1 MARVRHKRKPVAEM
15 NVVPYIDV
23 MLVLLVIFMVTAPML
38 NQGVKV
44 DLPKVS
50 SEALPQDNNK
60 QVLTL
65 SVKADGSY
73 YWNVGSEVDTEK
85 QTDSAV
91 SLEQMTDAVTK
102 IMSARPD
109 TQVFIRGDKAVNYG
123 AVVGAMGALQ
133 QAGVPNVGLITE
145 APDLEATVR
154 ALAFREL
161 FLARRP
167 GGGPA
172 RSDLRHAVRQL
183 GVCSGASSSK
193 PIVQATLYQLKS
205 KSQATTQ
212 TNQKIAGEAKKT
224 ASKQYEVEQLE
235 QKKLEQQKLEQQK
248 LEQQQVAAAKA
259 AEQKKA
265 DEARKAEAQKAAE
278 AKKADEAKKAA
289 EAKAAEQKRQ
299 ADIAKK
305 RAEDEAKKKAADD
318 AKKKAAEDAKKKA
331 AEEAKKK
338 AAAEAAK
345 KKAAVEAAK
354 KKAAAAA
361 AAARKAAEDKKAQA
375 LAELLSDTTE
385 RQQALADEVGS
396 EVTGSL
402 DDLIV
407 NLVSQQWRRPPSARN
422 GMSVEVLIEMLPDG
436 TITNA
441 SVSRSSGDK
450 PFDSSAVAAVR
461 NVGRIPEMQQLPRAT
476 FDSLYRQRRI
486 IFKPEDLSL

>member
-1 MARVRHKRKPVAEM
+1 MKQQFERSPSESYFWPV
-15 NVVPYIDV
+15 
-23 MLVLLVIFMVTAPML
+23 VL
-38 NQGVKV
+38 
-44 DLPKVS
+44 
-50 SEALPQDNNK
+50 
-60 QVLTL
+60 
-65 SVKADGSY
+65 
-73 YWNVGSEVDTEK
+73 
-85 QTDSAV
+85 
-91 SLEQMTDAVTK
+91 
-102 IMSARPD
+102 
-109 TQVFIRGDKAVNYG
+109 
-123 AVVGAMGALQ
+123 AVVLHVLIFAMLFVSWAF
-133 QAGVPNVGLITE
+133 
-145 APDLEATVR
+145 AP
-154 ALAFREL
+154 EL
-161 FLARRP
+161 P
-167 GGGPA
+167 P
-172 RSDLRHAVRQL
+172 
-183 GVCSGASSSK
+183 SK

-289 EAKAAEQKRQ
+289 EAKAAEQKKQ

-461 NVGRIPEMQQLPRAT
+461 NVDRIPEMQQLPRAT

>member
-1 MARVRHKRKPVAEM
+1 MKQQFERSPSESYFWPV
-15 NVVPYIDV
+15 
-23 MLVLLVIFMVTAPML
+23 VL
-38 NQGVKV
+38 
-44 DLPKVS
+44 
-50 SEALPQDNNK
+50 
-60 QVLTL
+60 
-65 SVKADGSY
+65 
-73 YWNVGSEVDTEK
+73 
-85 QTDSAV
+85 
-91 SLEQMTDAVTK
+91 
-102 IMSARPD
+102 
-109 TQVFIRGDKAVNYG
+109 
-123 AVVGAMGALQ
+123 AVVLHVLIFAMLFVSWAF
-133 QAGVPNVGLITE
+133 
-145 APDLEATVR
+145 AP
-154 ALAFREL
+154 EL
-161 FLARRP
+161 P
-167 GGGPA
+167 P
-172 RSDLRHAVRQL
+172 
-183 GVCSGASSSK
+183 SK

-235 QKKLEQQKLEQQK
+235 QKKLEQQKLEQQ
-248 LEQQQVAAAKA
+248 QVAAAKA

-289 EAKAAEQKRQ
+289 EAKAAEQKKQ

-318 AKKKAAEDAKKKA
+318 AKRKAAEDAKKKA

>member
-1 MARVRHKRKPVAEM
+1 MKQQFERSPSESYFWPV
-15 NVVPYIDV
+15 
-23 MLVLLVIFMVTAPML
+23 VL
-38 NQGVKV
+38 
-44 DLPKVS
+44 
-50 SEALPQDNNK
+50 
-60 QVLTL
+60 
-65 SVKADGSY
+65 
-73 YWNVGSEVDTEK
+73 
-85 QTDSAV
+85 
-91 SLEQMTDAVTK
+91 
-102 IMSARPD
+102 
-109 TQVFIRGDKAVNYG
+109 
-123 AVVGAMGALQ
+123 AVVLHVLIFAMLFVSWAF
-133 QAGVPNVGLITE
+133 
-145 APDLEATVR
+145 AP
-154 ALAFREL
+154 EL
-161 FLARRP
+161 P
-167 GGGPA
+167 P
-172 RSDLRHAVRQL
+172 
-183 GVCSGASSSK
+183 SK

-305 RAEDEAKKKAADD
+305 RAEDE

>member
-1 MARVRHKRKPVAEM
+1 MKQQFERSPSESYFWPV
-15 NVVPYIDV
+15 
-23 MLVLLVIFMVTAPML
+23 VL
-38 NQGVKV
+38 
-44 DLPKVS
+44 
-50 SEALPQDNNK
+50 
-60 QVLTL
+60 
-65 SVKADGSY
+65 
-73 YWNVGSEVDTEK
+73 
-85 QTDSAV
+85 
-91 SLEQMTDAVTK
+91 
-102 IMSARPD
+102 
-109 TQVFIRGDKAVNYG
+109 
-123 AVVGAMGALQ
+123 AVVLHVLIFAMLFVSWAF
-133 QAGVPNVGLITE
+133 
-145 APDLEATVR
+145 AP
-154 ALAFREL
+154 EL
-161 FLARRP
+161 P
-167 GGGPA
+167 P
-172 RSDLRHAVRQL
+172 
-183 GVCSGASSSK
+183 SK
-193 PIVQATLYQLKS
+193 PIVQATLYQLKP

-289 EAKAAEQKRQ
+289 EAKAAEQKKQ

-305 RAEDEAKKKAADD
+305 RAEDEAKKKAADDAKKKAAED